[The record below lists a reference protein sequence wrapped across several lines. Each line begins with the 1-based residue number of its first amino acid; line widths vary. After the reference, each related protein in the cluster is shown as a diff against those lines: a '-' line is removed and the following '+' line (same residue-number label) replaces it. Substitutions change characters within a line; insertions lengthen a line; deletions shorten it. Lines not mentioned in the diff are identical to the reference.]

1 MSTFREMISRSAEK
15 WGDRTFIRYNDEEIS
30 FRAFDQMADRVAH
43 LLFQHGI
50 RKGDKVLLFLPNCL
64 EFFYAWCG
72 ASKIGAV
79 VVPTNFS
86 LKADE
91 LKYNVNHSGSRAVI
105 SKPPFA
111 DVVQEI
117 RKECPEVT
125 HCFLAG
131 EEDSPGEED
140 RQGFVPFRFD
150 LSADPPAPPDIPLSP
165 DDLLVILYT
174 SGTTGRPKGVMH
186 THGTYL
192 CTIETWVKEWLRQGD
207 VTMSILPMFH
217 VSGHIY
223 TVFPH
228 LIAGCSVVIQEQ
240 FSASKFWDLAREY
253 RLNYMTMPMTVL
265 LILLAQ
271 PATDQDKDHSIRR
284 FVSSCSPQMAEAF
297 EQRFGVEVCPS
308 YGLSEDP
315 LMLLAYPVTEDVR
328 HKRAYPPHGG
338 ALLGKPLFP
347 EKHRVKILDN
357 KGREPAPGNPGRIL
371 FTGPS
376 CMLGYYH
383 NPEETQKAM
392 KDGWVD
398 SGDYGYMDEEG
409 FVYFLDRTKDIVRR
423 KGENISSREIE
434 NVLNSH
440 AAVEVSAV
448 IPVPDPIRVEEVKAY
463 IILKQGQGGNPA
475 ELADF
480 CMEKLA
486 DFKVPRYWEFRDEL
500 PRTPD
505 FKIQKVILKN
515 EKPDLTKGCY
525 DREKG
530 EFNG

>member
-1 MSTFREMISRSAEK
+1 MNTFKEMLPKSAEK
-15 WGDRTFIRYNDEEIS
+15 WGNRTFIRYDDEEIS
-30 FRAFDQMADRVAH
+30 FLVFDQMADRAAH
-43 LLFQHGI
+43 LLYQHGI
-50 RKGDKVLLFLPNCL
+50 RKGDRVLLFLPNCL

-79 VVPTNFS
+79 VVPTNFN

-91 LKYNVNHSGSRAVI
+91 LKYNVNHSGCRAVI
-105 SKPPFA
+105 SKPPYA

-117 RKECPEVT
+117 RKACPEVM

-131 EEDSPGEED
+131 AED
-140 RQGFVPFRFD
+140 REGFVPFRFD
-150 LSADPPAPPDIPLSP
+150 LSAAPPAPPAVPVFP

-186 THGTYL
+186 SHATYM
-192 CTIETWVKEWLRQGD
+192 CTIKSWVKEWVREGD
-207 VTMSILPMFH
+207 VTMSNLPMFH

-228 LIAGCSVVIQEQ
+228 LIAGCSVVITGR
-240 FSASKFWDLAREY
+240 FSALEFWNLARKY
-253 RLNYMTMPMTVL
+253 QINYMTLPMPVL

-271 PATDQDKDHSIRR
+271 PATDRDKDHAVRR
-284 FVSSCSPQMAEAF
+284 FVSSCSPQLAEAF
-297 EQRFGVEVCPS
+297 EERFGVEVCPS

-315 LMLLAYPVTEDVR
+315 LMLLAYPVTEEVR
-328 HKRAYPPHGG
+328 NKRAYPPHGG
-338 ALLGKPLFP
+338 SLLGKPLYR
-347 EKHRVKILDN
+347 EKHKVKISDDH
-357 KGREPAPGNPGRIL
+357 GREQAPGNPGRIV

-376 CMLGYYH
+376 CMLGYYR
-383 NPEETQKAM
+383 NKDETQKTIQ
-392 KDGWVD
+392 DGWVD

-434 NVLNSH
+434 NVLNAH
-440 AAVEVSAV
+440 PAVEVSAV

-463 IILKQGQGGNPA
+463 IILKQGQHVSPS
-475 ELADF
+475 ELSDF
-480 CMEKLA
+480 CTASLA

-505 FKIQKVILKN
+505 FKIQKVLLKQ

-525 DREKG
+525 DRLKG
-530 EFNG
+530 EHHE